1 MATFVRIDTKAA
13 AILAA
18 VAVVVTAVL
27 VAPDAVE
34 GLLSGIEAALT
45 GAY

>member
-13 AILAA
+13 ALL
-18 VAVVVTAVL
+18 AVVGVILTAVL

-34 GLLSGIEAALT
+34 GLVSGIMAALT

>member
-18 VAVVVTAVL
+18 VGVLLTATL

-34 GLLSGIEAALT
+34 GLLTGVWAGIT